1 MFSRDLALC
10 LWSPRTCLGRPCG
23 SFGDISTM
31 SFYPNKHI
39 TTGFVAET
47 IFNCTPGVFN
57 PSCFSCCLDPFFA
70 LLKVCFVLPPP
81 FQAFVSVLL
90 FKLFWMIR
98 SVADYCIACRF
109 LLVKCFCFHSSYL
122 QENIYWHHARWRWDG
137 SVRWPW
143 SGWKVPCFVAR

>member
-1 MFSRDLALC
+1 MFSRDLALSLVAKDMSRKT
-10 LWSPRTCLGRPCG
+10 LWFLWRHQHHELLPQQAHHHRFRGWNDIQLYTRCVQSKLLLLLLGPILRVIE
-23 SFGDISTM
+23 S
-31 SFYPNKHI
+31 
-39 TTGFVAET
+39 
-47 IFNCTPGVFN
+47 
-57 PSCFSCCLDPFFA
+57 
-70 LLKVCFVLPPP
+70 LLCASAP